1 MTEYTERREPKTAEA
16 TYIGRVVG
24 RDKKIIDPEDV
35 QGLAE
40 IGCNDREIAD
50 WFGIAENTLR
60 YNFSAELTK
69 GKEGLKQKL
78 RRAQL
83 RVALDGNATMLIWLG
98 KNILLQSDNPT
109 QTQDVKPLPWTD
121 DEVEEPQS
129 LTDEQRQHLQARLD
143 DYNRLE
149 SVEDPHG
156 PQ

>member
-35 QGLAE
+35 FGLAE

-69 GKEGLKQKL
+69 GREGLKQKL

-83 RVALDGNATMLIWLG
+83 SLALGGNAVMLIWLG
-98 KNILLQSDNPT
+98 KNLLGQSDNPT
-109 QTQDVKPLPWTD
+109 HTQDAKPLPWTD
-121 DEVEEPQS
+121 DEPEEAPK
-129 LTDEQRQHLQARLD
+129 LTDEQKQQLHEQLD
-143 DYNRLE
+143 DYRKDLIE
-149 SVEDPHG
+149 QDPHG
-156 PQ
+156 AQ

>member
-1 MTEYTERREPKTAEA
+1 LTEYKERREPKTAEA

-24 RDKKIIDPEDV
+24 RDKKVIDPADV
-35 QGLAE
+35 FGLAE

-60 YNFSAELTK
+60 YNFSVELTK

-98 KNILLQSDNPT
+98 KNILMQQDNPT
-109 QTQDVKPLPWTD
+109 QAQDVKPLPWTD
-121 DEVEEPQS
+121 DEPEAEPRLTEDQIQGLKEQLDVYRNDLVEQ
-129 LTDEQRQHLQARLD
+129 
-143 DYNRLE
+143 
-149 SVEDPHG
+149 DPHG
-156 PQ
+156 AQ